1 MKKTVL
7 LLLCVLMLLPL
18 YGCDKNDE
26 PDWRKKVDSIEA
38 GMTLSELIELMGEPD
53 ADLGSGATIYMYT
66 LPDEHVLVV
75 SISTDYKR
83 DVPADIVAQTPVLQT
98 YDEFYARWKY
108 YPNDAALLSDY
119 VYRHN
124 DGVDEIVLQLLDG
137 YSAMGPFLSDEI
149 CFDSFDEMVRD
160 IRLGSFTE
168 EEMIQIYYFHKDYSK
183 PIPVYDL
190 DKLYMPVLPDGLTY
204 RIFWEGDTYRCAT
217 DAEKFSFSYY
227 FVPDEMWQS
236 YCDPTDWKLVS
247 TENNGAKVYLV
258 KENYWHDTHCR
269 VRDLSEGKDTIQVFE
284 YYYDYPQKRQWYIVK
299 AERNGIRYLMQFYF
313 LKEEPTV
320 EFIRQLGVAPYTGE

>member
-1 MKKTVL
+1 M
-7 LLLCVLMLLPL
+7 
-18 YGCDKNDE
+18 
-26 PDWRKKVDSIEA
+26 DSNEA
-38 GMTLSELIELMGEPD
+38 GMTYEELITLMGEPD
-53 ADLGSGATIYMYT
+53 ANIGSGAVILMYI
-66 LPDEHVLVV
+66 LPDEHVTVIGMHKDYTQQGNPLAVV
-75 SISTDYKR
+75 VK
-83 DVPADIVAQTPVLQT
+83 PVILT
-98 YDEFYARWKY
+98 YDEFYEHFRY
-108 YPNDAALLSDY
+108 YPNDIDLLSDY
-119 VYRHN
+119 AYKCK

-149 CFDSFDEMVRD
+149 CFDSFDEMVSD

-190 DKLYMPVLPDGLTY
+190 DNLSVPVLPDGLTY
-204 RIFWEGDTYRCAT
+204 RIFWEGDTYHCDT
-217 DAEKFSFSYY
+217 KAEKFSFSYY

-236 YCDPTDWKLVS
+236 YCDTTDWKLVS

-258 KENYWHDTHCR
+258 NENYHYDTHCK
-269 VRDLSEGKDTIQVFE
+269 VRDISEGEDTIQVFE

-320 EFIRQLGVAPYTGE
+320 EFIRQLGVARYTNE